1 MRAKLEGRVRRRG
14 AGAAMLAAVLVAS
27 LPASGTADTPDDDGA
42 ELITVSGKP
51 GAIAPAFA
59 LDGPDGTTVRLED
72 LRGDVVYVDFWASW
86 CPPCLQSFPWMN
98 AVAERFRAEGLRVVA
113 INLDGDREA
122 AERFLADVRADFDV
136 AFDPDGTSAEAYGL
150 LGMPSSYV
158 VGRDGRVTF
167 AHVGFRRKDAPE
179 LEAAIER
186 ALAPPLVA
194 ALPRDGEERGR

>member
-1 MRAKLEGRVRRRG
+1 MIGDGRGLGTGGPLAVLFL
-14 AGAAMLAAVLVAS
+14 LAALLGAS
-27 LPASGTADTPDDDGA
+27 LSASASETSGDEHLVVA
-42 ELITVSGKP
+42 GKP